1 MNLATHRIST
11 KKHYNEAKAKNFT
24 EKQRCIT
31 AIKLLCQLT
40 KAVQHHRGASMAYL
54 GGEEFFMPQ
63 LEQLQEDIHTILLLL
78 KETVGCHA
86 LTEEDLAALDA
97 NWNTILVGWQQDQFM
112 HNFEFHSHVIDELK
126 KLLRHCREELIP
138 DTENRLQFEQLLRFL
153 LETLFD
159 NIESMAKLRGLSTNA
174 AVVKACGQDAHSRI
188 SFLLKEIPEQNQQI
202 ITELNALKPFYR
214 HLTTLEQLKLQEK
227 SLHRL
232 LLSIQI
238 QILDTPDITIN
249 GSTLF
254 NLATDIINSRWKELG
269 QGIEIVDQSVFDGL
283 VFNSF

>member
-1 MNLATHRIST
+1 MNPATHRVGAQT
-11 KKHYNEAKAKNFT
+11 HHDEAKATAFKD
-24 EKQRCIT
+24 KRRCLT

-54 GGEEFFMPQ
+54 GGEKFFMPQ
-63 LEQLQEDIHTILLLL
+63 LEQLQEDVHTILVLL
-78 KETVGCHA
+78 KETVGGHA
-86 LTEEDLAALDA
+86 LAAEELANLQA

-126 KLLRHCREELIP
+126 KLMRQCRQTLIP
-138 DTENRLQFEQLLRFL
+138 EIDTRPHFVQLLRFL
-153 LETLFD
+153 LDNLFD

-174 AVVKACGQDAHSRI
+174 AVVKACGKDAHSRI
-188 SFLLKEIPEQNQQI
+188 SFLLKEVPEQNQQ
-202 ITELNALKPFYR
+202 LMAMLSDLKPFYG
-214 HLTTLEQLKLQEK
+214 HLPSLEQLKLQEK

-254 NLATDIINSRWKELG
+254 NLATDIINSRWHELG
-269 QGIEIVDQSVFDGL
+269 QGIQIVDQSIYDGL
-283 VFNSF
+283 VFSSQ